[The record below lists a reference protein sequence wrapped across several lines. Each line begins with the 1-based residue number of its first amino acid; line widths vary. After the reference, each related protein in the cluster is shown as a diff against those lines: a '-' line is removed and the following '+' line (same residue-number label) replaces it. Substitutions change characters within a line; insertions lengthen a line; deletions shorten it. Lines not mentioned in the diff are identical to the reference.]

1 MVWVGV
7 FERMCM
13 CDIQHACLRKKP
25 LFQCDP
31 INSVFQ
37 KLELNIGSTRGKT
50 YPKSGKDLLVYSNIF
65 SIPPIS
71 LFPDLPLLPPNKRR
85 KRGDVV

>member
-31 INSVFQ
+31 IKFSFSKTGVKHRFNKGQNLS
-37 KLELNIGSTRGKT
+37 KDLELYERT
-50 YPKSGKDLLVYSNIF
+50 YIF
-65 SIPPIS
+65 SIPSSHS
-71 LFPDLPLLPPNKRR
+71 LLPDLPLLPPNKRR